1 MQISTFNGGLS
12 TRIAKHLIKP
22 NEATSVVNLDVT
34 AGSIVPAEGLE
45 DQNRSISKYLYG
57 WRGYWL
63 SSNNYRD
70 YLEYRDSLLWT
81 EENTYAKKFDGT
93 NTYRLGI
100 VKPAQPLSI
109 STSGNSAIIDPVART
124 MTNITNATTAGTT
137 GGDLTTGTYRY
148 KIVNKK
154 GNGVTSVPTVITYD
168 LTGTDNAISISSIVG
183 IDGIAYV
190 YRDYAGTYRLVG
202 TTTSSITD
210 SVLNISANEAL
221 VEHTEFPLGATLKYL
236 YDTDGEKVDYRE
248 VTLDARLKTYEV
260 DLAGATTY
268 YREYNGEYR
277 EVPATD
283 TIYVTTGALANPY
296 LNGTYQY
303 MYTYYNSADGT
314 ESQPSKYSSE
324 LVVNNQIVKVSN
336 IIASNDPQVDTIR
349 LYRLGGNLTLP
360 TLVTELPN
368 SSTTYIDKIADV
380 DVDGHLLDSFNY
392 REAPP
397 GMKYLI
403 QSYAIFFGAVGD
415 KLWFSEIG
423 NPNYWSIYNFID
435 FDADI
440 TGIGVVPNGVVV
452 FTLYKTYIITGT
464 NSSTFV
470 KHLVSGEQGCVD
482 HKSIQ
487 FANNSILWASQ
498 DGICTTSGGQVTVA
512 SQDKLGKLNISA
524 VHNAVVHDQK
534 YYISYGDSI
543 LVLDFRFGV
552 AFYTYS
558 LDVDYIEKYNDELY
572 GHYKGK
578 LYKLF
583 AGGSLSWK
591 YSTGELINQ
600 ALSMVKMYNDFYI
613 SYRGK
618 VDVEV
623 VIDEEVVSTISLDSD
638 TFDTADIAV
647 PSSKQRGYKLQLN
660 LEGSGEVYEIE
671 FKVLGRQNGK

>member
-1 MQISTFNGGLS
+1 MQISAFNGGLS

-22 NEATSVVNLDVT
+22 NEATNVVNLDVT
-34 AGSIVPAEGLE
+34 AGSIIPAKGLE
-45 DQNRSISKYLYG
+45 DQNRSISKYIYG
-57 WRGYWL
+57 WRGRWL
-63 SSNNYRD
+63 SSSNYRD

-81 EENTYAKKFDGT
+81 EEGTYAKKFDGT
-93 NTYRLGI
+93 NIYRLGI
-100 VKPAQPLSI
+100 AKPAQPLSI
-109 STSGNSAIIDPVART
+109 SASGSSAIIDPVVKT
-124 MTNITNATTAGTT
+124 MTNVTNAAFADSATSGS
-137 GGDLTTGTYRY
+137 LTPGIYSY

-154 GNGVTSVPTVITYD
+154 GNGVTSIPTVFSYD
-168 LTGTDNAISISSIVG
+168 TSATAIDISNIVG
-183 IDGIAYV
+183 IDGTAYV

-202 TTTSSITD
+202 TTTSTLTD
-210 SVLNISANEAL
+210 SVLDISANEAL
-221 VEHTEFPLGATLKYL
+221 LEHTEFPLGSTQKYL
-236 YDTDGEKVDYRE
+236 YDTNGEKVDYRE
-248 VTLDARLKTYEV
+248 VVLDANLKTYEI

-277 EVPATD
+277 EVSATD
-283 TIYVTTGALANPY
+283 TVYVTTGALANPY

-303 MYTYYNSADGT
+303 MYTYYNSVDGT
-314 ESQPSKYSSE
+314 ESQPSEYSNS
-324 LVVNNQIVKVSN
+324 LIVTNQIVAVSN
-336 IIASNDPQVDTIR
+336 IIASSDPQVDTIR

-360 TLVTELPN
+360 TLVTTLPN
-368 SSTTYIDKIADV
+368 SSTTYNDKLADI

-392 REAPP
+392 REAPTD
-397 GMKYLI
+397 MKYLT
-403 QSYAIFFGAVGD
+403 QSYAIFFGAIGD

-423 NPNYWSIYNFID
+423 NPNYWPIYNFID

-487 FANNSILWASQ
+487 FADNSILWASQ
-498 DGICTTSGGQVTVA
+498 DGICTTSGGQVAVA
-512 SQDKLGKLNISA
+512 SQDKLGKLNIDN

-534 YYISYGDSI
+534 YYISYGNSV

-572 GHYKGK
+572 GHYNGK

-583 AGGSLSWK
+583 AGDPLSWK

-600 ALSMVKMYNDFYI
+600 ALSMVKLYNDFYI

-618 VDVEV
+618 VSVEV